1 MKESHVRRS
10 LVPPGVSDTAHRSL
24 QVCPNIS
31 GLCLHLPP
39 PHHHHHTKPSVTSHV
54 SAKAH
59 VGVCNIVSCCTVRK
73 RYKTRWF
80 CSEGVFHTSPSTPS
94 PLPRYRGSLLRN
106 EQTPNEHV
114 VQPAARALL
123 ATGSSVLLN
132 VSILVFV
139 AK

>member
-1 MKESHVRRS
+1 MLGGRWSLRECPTQPIDPCRFAQTSQACASTSH
-10 LVPPGVSDTAHRSL
+10 PPS
-24 QVCPNIS
+24 Q
-31 GLCLHLPP
+31 
-39 PHHHHHTKPSVTSHV
+39 HTKPSVTSHV

-59 VGVCNIVSCCTVRK
+59 VGVCNIVSCCTVQK

-80 CSEGVFHTSPSTPS
+80 CSEGVFHTSPSTPA